1 MRESCTQESICVGLA
16 GEPRGQETA
25 FPRDDNVCGLMS
37 SAMRKANISFLAWS
51 SSSVR
56 LKFADSCYPMCCING
71 MATFLET
78 AAWNSN
84 FVKIRQASWK
94 LSLQSTETRALAGLL
109 SQHIWCCAVI
119 SISECTSTYSL
130 FFSQLLTPSVS
141 TPRIACWRINR
152 VLPLLHMAVLQ
163 TVLLST

>member
-1 MRESCTQESICVGLA
+1 MKVNIGMRESCMGLT
-16 GEPRGQETA
+16 GEPQDQETA
-25 FPRDDNVCGLMS
+25 FPGADPWVNELCNEESKYFR
-37 SAMRKANISFLAWS
+37 S

-56 LKFADSCYPMCCING
+56 LKFADSCYPMCSING
-71 MATFLET
+71 MAAFLET

-84 FVKIRQASWK
+84 LVKIRQASWK
-94 LSLQSTETRALAGLL
+94 LPLQSTETRALAGLL
-109 SQHIWCCAVI
+109 SQHIWHCAMI

-141 TPRIACWRINR
+141 IPRIACWRINR
-152 VLPLLHMAVLQ
+152 VLPVLHMTVLQ